1 MAHLPVAR
9 PTRTDTTG
17 LIEWPMVGVRGRR
30 SIAMDTFSRMPQQSR
45 PPGLK
50 LIIAYKF
57 LKAPAML
64 ALAGALTFAPARSM
78 RAARHMVFELSEG
91 GGISWRLAHWLEP
104 HLTQRVEHGAAMVAW
119 LDGASTVAEGLLLLP
134 GKAWG
139 EWIVVAGLSLLLPV
153 EVLALVRRPRV
164 TRGLVLAINA
174 AVVAYLARR
183 RLRAVHGPQH
193 QRA

>member
-1 MAHLPVAR
+1 
-9 PTRTDTTG
+9 
-17 LIEWPMVGVRGRR
+17 
-30 SIAMDTFSRMPQQSR
+30 MDRFPRMLRQNR

-57 LKAPAML
+57 LKAPVML
-64 ALAGALTFAPARSM
+64 ALAGALTFAPVSAI
-78 RAARHMVFELSEG
+78 RAARHVAFELSEG

-104 HLTQRVEHGAAMVAW
+104 HLTERVERRAAIVAW
-119 LDGASTVAEGLLLLP
+119 LDGVSTVAEGLLLVS

-153 EVLALVRRPRV
+153 EVLALVRRARIA
-164 TRGLVLAINA
+164 RALVLVINA
-174 AVVAYLARR
+174 AVVVYLAWR
-183 RLRAVHGPQH
+183 RLRAVHHPQQ